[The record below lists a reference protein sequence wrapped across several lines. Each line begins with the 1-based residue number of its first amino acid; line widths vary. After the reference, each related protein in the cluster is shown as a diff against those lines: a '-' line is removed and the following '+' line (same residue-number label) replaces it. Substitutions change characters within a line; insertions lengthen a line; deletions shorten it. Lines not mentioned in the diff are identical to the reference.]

1 LRVHHARRRRPAC
14 LLQRASSFI
23 FSDIGGAGVSFPLSN
38 PIALGVPDPSVSL
51 RVAPDQSRRFD
62 WLQALRGLAALAVV
76 LTHVRIEFR
85 GTPLWESADA
95 WLRGGESGVDL
106 FFVISGFIMVHTI
119 RNDRGGWLSAK
130 SFMIKRLARVW
141 PAYALLTLVVG
152 MLAYRAGLFS
162 NTDNL
167 QALIR
172 SIIFVPVSYQ
182 QLFQNQIVIQGWT
195 LNFEMYFYLVLA
207 ICLAAGRLRWAIFFS
222 WFIFSLI
229 VVPLLLQSPSLT
241 DPALVFSDGWAPFPY
256 LKILANPIIWE
267 FVGGACAGLA
277 YNTSLRF
284 GSAPVSWAAVIVAA
298 AICALCVLNPDYSHG
313 PTQWGWGFIVLVATL
328 AIASKDIALN
338 PPGLFVGLGD
348 MSYTLYLT
356 HVAVIFFASQML
368 ASLSFDKIVH
378 PLVYG
383 LIVIGLSILAAA
395 LSFRFLERG
404 LSDDFKSLLLR
415 TFDGPRRRSAARTAS
430 AYPPDL

>member
-1 LRVHHARRRRPAC
+1 
-14 LLQRASSFI
+14 
-23 FSDIGGAGVSFPLSN
+23 VSFPSN
-38 PIALGVPDPSVSL
+38 PAALGDPGPRASL

-62 WLQALRGLAALAVV
+62 WLQALRGVAALAVV

-106 FFVISGFIMVHTI
+106 FFVISGFIMVQTI
-119 RNDRGGWLSAK
+119 RNDRGGWPSAK

-141 PAYALLTLVVG
+141 PAYALVTLVVG
-152 MLAYRAGLFS
+152 MLTYGAGLFF
-162 NTDNL
+162 NADNL
-167 QALIR
+167 QVLIR
-172 SIIFVPVSYQ
+172 SMIFVPVSYQ
-182 QLFQNQIVIQGWT
+182 RLFQNQIVIQGWT

-207 ICLAAGRLRWAIFFS
+207 ICLAAGRLRWAMFFS

-229 VVPLLLQSPSLT
+229 VVPLLSQSPSLT
-241 DPALVFSDGWAPFPY
+241 DPALVFSDNWAPFSY

-284 GSAPVSWAAVIVAA
+284 GSASLSWTAVIAAA
-298 AICALCVLNPDYSHG
+298 AICAGCVVNPDYSHG
-313 PTQWGWGFIVLVATL
+313 PTQWGWGFLVLVATL

-338 PPGLFVGLGD
+338 PPRVFVRLGD

-356 HVAVIFFASQML
+356 HVAVITFASQFL
-368 ASLSFDKIVH
+368 ASRSFDKLAH
-378 PLVYG
+378 PLAYG
-383 LIVIGLSILAAA
+383 LVVTVLSIAVAA
-395 LSFRFLERG
+395 LSYRFFERT
-404 LSDDFKSLLLR
+404 LSDDFKALLLLAL
-415 TFDGPRRRSAARTAS
+415 DGPRVRSNRRAAA